1 MRRLQSVFPRITLVT
16 IYKAFVRPYLD
27 YRDISYDQPINNSFH
42 DRLEYIQY
50 NAFLAIMGAI
60 MGTSREKLYQELAL
74 ESFRLRC
81 WYRKPCLVH
90 KVFKNGHPHYLL
102 HLIPVRHSSHASKNI
117 HSIAIFSLKHNF
129 FKNSFFPS
137 TISEWEKLDP
147 AIRNS
152 ESLSILRKNILHF
165 IRPAPNSIYNF
176 HNPKGVKL
184 ITQIRFGL
192 SHLSY
197 IS

>member
-1 MRRLQSVFPRITLVT
+1 
-16 IYKAFVRPYLD
+16 
-27 YRDISYDQPINNSFH
+27 
-42 DRLEYIQY
+42 
-50 NAFLAIMGAI
+50 

-74 ESFRLRC
+74 ESLRLRR
-81 WYRKPCLVH
+81 WYRKLCLVH

-184 ITQIRFGL
+184 ITQIRLGL